1 MTKNRAMSKI
11 NQDVE
16 NEIIYNTEVSK
27 SDLYDFNDAH
37 IYWKVIVGNI
47 AARVTFKSCAPFIK
61 CITKTGRT
69 IIDDAKDLDLV
80 MPL

>member
-1 MTKNRAMSKI
+1 MFFITEKQQKTILNFSLDSLIIAEQYKQWNTKNIKFVTKNRAMSKI

-37 IYWKVIVGNI
+37 IY
-47 AARVTFKSCAPFIK
+47 
-61 CITKTGRT
+61 
-69 IIDDAKDLDLV
+69 
-80 MPL
+80 